1 VYISKEKGHNKD
13 TIKPRKDFY
22 MKKFYITLFSFVFAL
37 CFSVCAG
44 AALLSPGISVL
55 QAEVKMEKSGV
66 AGNTLTFCAEDFA
79 SAIGA
84 SSVSGITVTSLPSS
98 ESGMLMLGEKAVCMG
113 EKISSADLHKLCF
126 VPAHVG
132 ATASFGFLP
141 DGDTYTE
148 SFVCVISMTEQKLN
162 LAPTTRHSEIT
173 DMAGITVFSVLCGED
188 SEGEKLSFSIV
199 TGASHGTIEIT
210 NEQTGAYRYTPDEG
224 FSGKDSFTFCAKDSY
239 GNISNI
245 STVTVNVAR
254 NDKNIVYSDMEDS
267 ALHLAAAV
275 LYENDIMLGEK
286 NGAVR
291 TFNPEGKIT
300 RSDFLIMAMNAANI
314 SAKTGA
320 CSFADSGDFTPY
332 ESKYISAAEELGIA
346 IGTDTESGR
355 CFLPDNCITDEEAA
369 LIVCRIA
376 ALSGMDMVGSDVSVA
391 VMENDEYDALAVL
404 ASSGVFTSSTPQA
417 ELSRSDTV
425 EMLYALLCGRK

>member
-1 VYISKEKGHNKD
+1 
-13 TIKPRKDFY
+13 

-84 SSVSGITVTSLPSS
+84 SSVSAITVTSLPSS
-98 ESGMLMLGEKAVCMG
+98 ESGVLMLGEKAVLAG
-113 EKISSADLHKLCF
+113 EKISSDDLNKLRF
-126 VPAHVG
+126 VPTHAG
-132 ATASFGFLP
+132 ASACFGFLP
-141 DGDTYTE
+141 DGGAYTE
-148 SFVCVISMTEQKLN
+148 SFTCVISMTEEKLN
-162 LAPTTRHSEIT
+162 LAPTTRHSEIA

-188 SEGEKLSFSIV
+188 SDGEKLHFSIV
-199 TGASHGTIEIT
+199 TGASHGTVEIT
-210 NEQTGAYRYTPDEG
+210 DEQTGAYRYTPDEG
-224 FSGKDSFTFCAKDSY
+224 FFGKDSFTFCVKDAY
-239 GNISNI
+239 GNVSNV

-314 SAKTGA
+314 SAKAGECT
-320 CSFADSGDFTPY
+320 FADSGDFTPY

-346 IGTDTESGR
+346 VGTDTESGR

-376 ALSGMDMVGSDVSVA
+376 ALTGMDIIDSDVSAA
-391 VMENDEYDALAVL
+391 VMENDEYDALSVL
-404 ASSGVFTSSTPQA
+404 ASAEVFTSSTPEA
-417 ELSRSDTV
+417 ELSRADTV
-425 EMLYALLCGRK
+425 QMLYALLRFCQ